1 MSFKSPDETELEN
14 FLKQINKHVKDKNNL
29 NIITEK
35 NSKLGKAIKK
45 IIEIAEY
52 PAIFILRIK
61 NSAGERVIR
70 DAPSGRSLVPNR
82 SINSE
87 AYSKTKPKIANA
99 ISP

>member
-1 MSFKSPDETELEN
+1 MPTNRPIPISGSNVLLLTIR
-14 FLKQINKHVKDKNNL
+14 QTCTI
-29 NIITEK
+29 
-35 NSKLGKAIKK
+35 AIKK

-87 AYSKTKPKIANA
+87 AYSKTKPKIAKA
-99 ISP
+99 ISR